1 MGVMQMENPVAAEK
15 ETTLELKP
23 KMKFTGTVMKTTLAG
38 AVVDIGVGKPAVI
51 HVSQIESPDNLPIKS
66 VKDVLKEGQTIEV
79 WIRRIKEERIE
90 LTMFKPLD
98 LEWRDIKKDLVVKGK
113 VVRIEP
119 FGVFLEIGAERPGLI
134 HISELAHG
142 FVRTPGDIVKEGDEL
157 EAQVIDL
164 NKKKKQI
171 KLSIKALQPEP
182 VHETPEPKDE
192 EKKDRPRRRKGDR
205 RKKGEEG
212 SFNNFSGMGGEAEQ
226 AEPDP
231 TAMEIAIRE
240 AMEKAKV
247 RKEESKVKK
256 AKSISSE
263 QDDLL
268 TRTLGQ
274 KQNSK

>member
-1 MGVMQMENPVAAEK
+1 MENPATAEHDSAI
-15 ETTLELKP
+15 ELKP

-38 AVVDIGVGKPAVI
+38 AVVDIGVGKAAVI
-51 HVSQIESPDNLPIKS
+51 HVSQIESPNNLPIKS
-66 VKDVLKEGQTIEV
+66 VKDVLSEGQSIDV
-79 WIRRIKEERIE
+79 WIRKVKEERIE

-98 LEWRDIKKDLVVKGK
+98 LDWRDIKKDLVVKGK

-119 FGVFLEIGAERPGLI
+119 FGVFLDIGAERPGLI

-142 FVRTPGDIVKEGDEL
+142 YVRTPGDVVKEGDEL

-171 KLSIKALQPEP
+171 KLSLKSLQPEP
-182 VHETPEPKDE
+182 VHEPSAPSGESQKE
-192 EKKDRPRRRKGDR
+192 RPRRRKSDR

-212 SFNNFSGMGGEAEQ
+212 FINAAAKAGEVEQ
-226 AEPDP
+226 SEPDP

-247 RKEESKVKK
+247 RKEGPKTKK
-256 AKSISSE
+256 TKIVSDE
-263 QDDLL
+263 QNELL
-268 TRTLGQ
+268 TRTLDQ
-274 KQNSK
+274 KQRTE